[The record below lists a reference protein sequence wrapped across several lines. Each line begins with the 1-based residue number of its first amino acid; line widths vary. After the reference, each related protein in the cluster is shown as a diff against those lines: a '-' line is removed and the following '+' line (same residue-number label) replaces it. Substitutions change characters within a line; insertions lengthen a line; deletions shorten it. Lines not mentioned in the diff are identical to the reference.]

1 MIMFKSE
8 TKLRAW
14 GNSVGVIIP
23 KEVLKEEGLSINDE
37 VEVILRKKSNPL
49 KDAFG
54 KLREFKAK
62 SGKSTDE
69 ILKEVDEE
77 LKSRFD

>member
-1 MIMFKSE
+1 MFKSE

-14 GNSVGVIIP
+14 GNSVGVILP
-23 KEVLKEEGLSINDE
+23 KEILKEEGLSINDE

-49 KDAFG
+49 KDVFG

-62 SGKSTDE
+62 STKSTED
-69 ILKEVDEE
+69 ILKEIDRE

>member
-1 MIMFKSE
+1 MFRSE

-14 GNSVGVIIP
+14 GNSVGVILP
-23 KEVLKEEGLSINDE
+23 KELVKEEKLSIDDE
-37 VEVILRKKSNPL
+37 VEIIVKKKSNPL

-62 SGKSTDE
+62 SDKSTDE
-69 ILKEVDEE
+69 ILREVDEE

>member
-1 MIMFKSE
+1 MFRSE

-14 GNSVGVIIP
+14 GNSVGVILP
-23 KEVLKEEGLSINDE
+23 KELVKEEKLSIDDE
-37 VEVILRKKSNPL
+37 VEVIVKKKSNPL

-62 SGKSTDE
+62 SDKSTDE
-69 ILKEVDEE
+69 ILREVDEE

>member
-1 MIMFKSE
+1 MLRSE

-14 GNSVGVIIP
+14 GNSVGVILP
-23 KEVLKEEGLSINDE
+23 KELVKEEKLSIDDE
-37 VEVILRKKSNPL
+37 VEVIVKKKSNPL

-62 SGKSTDE
+62 SDKSTDE
-69 ILKEVDEE
+69 ILREVDKE

>member
-1 MIMFKSE
+1 MIKSE
-8 TKLRAW
+8 TKLKAW
-14 GNSVGVIIP
+14 GNSVGVILP
-23 KEVLKEEGLSINDE
+23 KEELREEDLSVDDE
-37 VEVILRKKSNPL
+37 VEVTVRKKSNPL
-49 KDAFG
+49 KDTFG
-54 KLREFKAK
+54 KLREFKPK

>member
-1 MIMFKSE
+1 MLKSIS
-8 TKLRAW
+8 KLKAW
-14 GNSVGVIIP
+14 GNSIGVILP
-23 KEVLKEEGLSINDE
+23 KEELREEDLNVNDE
-37 VEVILRKKSNPL
+37 VEVIVRKTSNPL
-49 KDAFG
+49 KDTFG
-54 KLREFKAK
+54 KLREFKPK

>member
-1 MIMFKSE
+1 MFRSE

-14 GNSVGVIIP
+14 GNSVGAILP
-23 KEVLKEEGLSINDE
+23 KELVKEEKLSIDDE
-37 VEVILRKKSNPL
+37 VEVIVKKKSNPL

-62 SGKSTDE
+62 SYKSTDE
-69 ILKEVDEE
+69 ILREVDEE

>member
-1 MIMFKSE
+1 MFRSE

-14 GNSVGVIIP
+14 GNSVGVILP
-23 KEVLKEEGLSINDE
+23 KELIKEEKLSIDDE
-37 VEVILRKKSNPL
+37 VEVIVKKKSNPL

-62 SGKSTDE
+62 SDKSTDE
-69 ILKEVDEE
+69 ILREVDEE

>member
-1 MIMFKSE
+1 MFRSE

-14 GNSVGVIIP
+14 GNSVGVILP
-23 KEVLKEEGLSINDE
+23 KELVKEEKLSIDDE
-37 VEVILRKKSNPL
+37 VEVIVKKKSNPL

-62 SGKSTDE
+62 SDKSTDE
-69 ILKEVDEE
+69 ILREVDKE

>member
-1 MIMFKSE
+1 MFRSE

-14 GNSVGVIIP
+14 GNSVGVILP
-23 KEVLKEEGLSINDE
+23 KELVKEEKLSIDDE
-37 VEVILRKKSNPL
+37 VEVIVKKKSNPL

-62 SGKSTDE
+62 SDKSIDE
-69 ILKEVDEE
+69 ILREVDEE

>member
-1 MIMFKSE
+1 MFRSE

-14 GNSVGVIIP
+14 GNSVGVILP
-23 KEVLKEEGLSINDE
+23 KELVKEEKLSINDE
-37 VEVILRKKSNPL
+37 VEVIVKKKSNPL

-54 KLREFKAK
+54 KLREFKDK
-62 SGKSTDE
+62 SDKSTDE
-69 ILKEVDEE
+69 ILREVDEE

>member
-1 MIMFKSE
+1 MFRSE

-14 GNSVGVIIP
+14 GNSVGVILP
-23 KEVLKEEGLSINDE
+23 KELVKEEKLSINDE
-37 VEVILRKKSNPL
+37 VEVIVKKKSNPL

-62 SGKSTDE
+62 SDKSTDE
-69 ILKEVDEE
+69 ILREVDEE